1 MGACCSRNIVNEG
14 QAAGVWHNGH
24 LAIYRGPAVVR
35 PGCKDIFEWLTVLSA
50 DEHQYLEVK
59 FLDGHTEHI
68 PGPTSFLQDPTKH
81 KSVQCKPAVS
91 IDEGELMVV
100 MRKKGEAV
108 ERVIIRGPCMHV
120 PTADEVTHEFVW
132 HGSDPSNPAKKVPG
146 KLRFTKLRTIP
157 DQMYVSVPEVRTS
170 DDALLVINL
179 MIFFE
184 LANVEMLLSRSHD
197 PIADMINAATADV
210 IAFTAVLS
218 YEMFLEKT
226 DMLNNLEAYPQLV
239 NRAKGIGYSISKVVY
254 RGYHATDKLQ
264 LMHDDAI
271 SARTQLRLEAET
283 EEQAQRLADLKLA
296 KESERQRK
304 KQEMQRQEI
313 EHTNQLSRMQHEE
326 KLTQENRTREAE
338 VGAQRAANAE
348 QLAFFRSLKELGVDL
363 TQYLTSQNPRPD
375 KLIQITSEQPGANVH
390 VHANSQGK
398 KK

>member
-1 MGACCSRNIVNEG
+1 M
-14 QAAGVWHNGH
+14 
-24 LAIYRGPAVVR
+24 
-35 PGCKDIFEWLTVLSA
+35 
-50 DEHQYLEVK
+50 
-59 FLDGHTEHI
+59 HI
-68 PGPTSFLQDPTKH
+68 
-81 KSVQCKPAVS
+81 
-91 IDEGELMVV
+91 
-100 MRKKGEAV
+100 
-108 ERVIIRGPCMHV
+108 

-184 LANVEMLLSRSHD
+184 LTNVEMLLSRSHD

-239 NRAKGIGYSISKVVY
+239 NRAKGIGFSISKVVY
-254 RGYHATDKLQ
+254 RGYHATDKVCLLPHDRPLSTHTDDSTYNAFGIQLQ

-304 KQEMQRQEI
+304 STLLTTCTLLIAFSLHLNTTLIHMLVNTHTHTEQEMQRQEV

-326 KLTQENRTREAE
+326 KLAQDNRTREAE
-338 VGAQRAANAE
+338 IAAQRATNAE
-348 QLAFFRSLKELGVDL
+348 QLAFYKSLAELGVNL

-375 KLIQITSEQPGANVH
+375 KLIHITSEQPGANVH

-398 KK
+398 KVSK